1 MKGWSKIPGAAA
13 YAGVSPR
20 TFRDWLK
27 AGLIHAKLP
36 TGTIL
41 VQYTDIDTF
50 LKRFNVTP
58 KGEKMIDDIVN
69 EISESMKL

>member
-1 MKGWSKIPGAAA
+1 MEGWTKIPEAAA

-20 TFRDWLK
+20 TFRGWLK

-41 VQYTDIDTF
+41 VQYTDIDTY
-50 LKRFNVTP
+50 LKRFNVTQ
-58 KGEKMIDDIVN
+58 KGEARVDQIVN
-69 EISESMKL
+69 QLTQDL